1 MNAGT
6 RFAVVGLSI
15 LIGVLPAAAKK
26 KATPKTNRP
35 NKAEIQAATRLQVFL
50 DRANFSPGRIDG
62 RYSDLTWKALAL
74 YRESRGEQPQPSP
87 TQSRRHANVPPDI
100 SGLDFGNVEP
110 VFVPYTVTEASS
122 NGSTFGTFS

>member
-1 MNAGT
+1 M
-6 RFAVVGLSI
+6 RVLLRLLFVV
-15 LIGVLPAAAKK
+15 VLVLATGGPASARRK
-26 KATPKTNRP
+26 KATHSPSPSAHKP
-35 NKAEIQAATRLQVFL
+35 SDAEIQAATRLQVFL

-110 VFVPYTVTEASS
+110 VFVPYTVTEVD
-122 NGSTFGTFS
+122 